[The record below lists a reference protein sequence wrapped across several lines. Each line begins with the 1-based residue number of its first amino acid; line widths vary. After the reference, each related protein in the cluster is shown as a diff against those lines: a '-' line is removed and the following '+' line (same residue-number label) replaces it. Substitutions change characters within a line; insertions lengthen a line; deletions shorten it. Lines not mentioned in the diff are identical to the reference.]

1 MLGSYLG
8 PHKHLSDA
16 QLGVVAPVDGEL
28 CKHGGHAP
36 NSVQR
41 SLREGFSSHAP
52 LAEKLAWQDAL
63 QGRLPAHSRRWRA
76 SENCEPVALRQEHE
90 AVAGLRSPY
99 FPQTAG
105 GHPGRSMVLALVILS
120 VMDSFGSPKVFA
132 ADMASPVGRWQL
144 IDDETNSPRGVV
156 EMTQVD
162 GELQGR
168 FVQAFLRPGED
179 PNALC
184 DKCEGERKNQ
194 PMVGM
199 VILWGLRKNSAAWEG
214 GHILDPT
221 SGRIYRVTL
230 KLADGGTKLTVHAFI
245 GFSLLGRTQTW
256 MRLP

>member
-1 MLGSYLG
+1 
-8 PHKHLSDA
+8 
-16 QLGVVAPVDGEL
+16 
-28 CKHGGHAP
+28 
-36 NSVQR
+36 
-41 SLREGFSSHAP
+41 
-52 LAEKLAWQDAL
+52 
-63 QGRLPAHSRRWRA
+63 
-76 SENCEPVALRQEHE
+76 
-90 AVAGLRSPY
+90 VAGLRSPY
-99 FPQTAG
+99 FLQTAT
-105 GHPGRSMVLALVILS
+105 GHPGRSMVLTLVILS

-132 ADMASPVGRWQL
+132 ADMASPAGRWQL

-168 FVQAFLRPGED
+168 FVQAFLRPGEH

-199 VILWGLRKNSAAWEG
+199 VILWGLRKNSTAWEG

-230 KLADGGTKLTVHAFI
+230 KLADGGTKLRVHAFI

>member
-1 MLGSYLG
+1 M
-8 PHKHLSDA
+8 
-16 QLGVVAPVDGEL
+16 Q
-28 CKHGGHAP
+28 
-36 NSVQR
+36 SVEATQPAAMIISFGNR
-41 SLREGFSSHAP
+41 W
-52 LAEKLAWQDAL
+52 AWKDAL
-63 QGRLPAHSRRWRA
+63 EGKLPAHSWRWRA
-76 SENCEPVALRQEHE
+76 SEKCEPLALRQGNE
-90 AVAGLRSPY
+90 AVAGLRLPY
-99 FPQTAG
+99 FLPKAT
-105 GHPGRSMVLALVILS
+105 GHPGRRMVLALVILS
-120 VMDSFGSPKVFA
+120 AMDSLGSPKVFA